1 MQMKSEFDSLVER
14 MGLGEDERTLA
25 EIFWKRAEKSVQ
37 GKPTQEALLLGGE
50 PVNFEVR
57 NTVILHNIETLTNE
71 DIDFLVSINR
81 VALTRVE
88 EVKKL
93 INRDIQVHWL
103 LCDPDNPNTLE
114 DFAYLNQLKSWK
126 RKLKI
131 QSNKLSSIQRKLKK
145 AKGSC

>member
-14 MGLGEDERTLA
+14 MGLGEDERSLA
-25 EIFWKRAEKSVQ
+25 EIFWKRAEKAVQ
-37 GKPTQEALLLGGE
+37 GKPSQEAFLLGGE

-81 VALTRVE
+81 VALTKVE

-103 LCDPDNPNTLE
+103 LCDPDNPNASE
-114 DFAYLNQLKSWK
+114 DFAYLNQLKTWK
-126 RKLKI
+126 RKIKN
-131 QSNKLSSIQRKLKK
+131 QGNKLSSIQRKLKK
-145 AKGSC
+145 AKGSL